1 MIRHLALPATSRHAL
16 DDALILA
23 RLAIAYT
30 LLALFSH
37 HAAAQLMQWSGIRWH
52 IDTQFLLLDAL
63 FAGMVIFGSL
73 MIAWVL
79 APREPLRWLCGRGL
93 SAWGLLLAGLIA
105 VLMVLG
111 ADPLAGWLDI
121 RLPSPLEPE
130 SPRLPQA
137 ITPLLDLPWPRLI
150 AGLLI
155 ATLWVP
161 LAEEIVFRG
170 WLFKALQRTRPGVW
184 LALPVTTLIFA
195 LMHSFYSPGG
205 VLVIA
210 LLGALLGWLRWRY
223 DQLALCVIA
232 HALYNALT
240 LLLVAIDY

>member
-1 MIRHLALPATSRHAL
+1 MIRHLALPRDSRHAL

-23 RLAIAYT
+23 RLAIAYA

-37 HAAAQLMQWSGIRWH
+37 HAAAQLMHWSGIRWH

-63 FAGMVIFGSL
+63 FAGLVILGSL
-73 MIAWVL
+73 VIGWL
-79 APREPLRWLCGRGL
+79 LTPREPWPWLFGRGL
-93 SAWGLLLAGLIA
+93 SGPGLVLAGLA
-105 VLMVLG
+105 ASGLVLG

-121 RLPSPLEPE
+121 RLPSALEAE

-137 ITPLLDLPWPRLI
+137 ITPLLDLPRPRLL
-150 AGLLI
+150 AGLFI
-155 ATLWVP
+155 AILWVP

-184 LALPVTTLIFA
+184 LALPVTTFIFA
-195 LMHSFYSPGG
+195 MMHSFYSPGG
-205 VLVIA
+205 VLIIA

-223 DQLALCVIA
+223 DQLALCVIT
-232 HALYNALT
+232 HALYNGLT
-240 LLLVAIDY
+240 LLLVALDY

>member
-1 MIRHLALPATSRHAL
+1 MRRHLALPANSRHAL

-23 RLAIAYT
+23 RLAIAYA

-37 HAAAQLMQWSGIRWH
+37 HAAALLMQLSGIRWH

-63 FAGMVIFGSL
+63 FAGLVILGSL
-73 MIAWVL
+73 IIAWL
-79 APREPLRWLCGRGL
+79 LSPRQPMPWLWGAGL
-93 SAWGLLLAGLIA
+93 SLPGLLLASLFA
-105 VLMVLG
+105 VAMVLG
-111 ADPLAGWLDI
+111 ADPLASWLDI
-121 RLPSPLEPE
+121 RLPIALEPDAP
-130 SPRLPQA
+130 SRPQA

-155 ATLWVP
+155 AILWVP
-161 LAEEIVFRG
+161 FAEEVIFRG
-170 WLFKALQRTRPGVW
+170 WLFKSLQRTRPGIW

-210 LLGALLGWLRWRY
+210 LLGALLGWLRWKF
-223 DQLALCVIA
+223 DQLTLCIAA
-232 HALYNALT
+232 HALYNGLT
-240 LLLVAIDY
+240 LLLVALE